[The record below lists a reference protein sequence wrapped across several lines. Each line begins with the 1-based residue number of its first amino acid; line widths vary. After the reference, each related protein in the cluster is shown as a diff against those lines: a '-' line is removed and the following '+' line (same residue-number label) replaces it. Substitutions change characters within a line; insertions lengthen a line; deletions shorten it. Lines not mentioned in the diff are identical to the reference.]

1 MPLAQRYVNAQLG
14 TITVKK
20 SGEHTV
26 FVSGVG
32 GSRMAT
38 RKNDDATISFINA
51 DPPFSVFEF
60 VKSEK
65 DGKRALIVRD
75 AQHEY
80 VFVETT

>member
-1 MPLAQRYVNAQLG
+1 
-14 TITVKK
+14 
-20 SGEHTV
+20 
-26 FVSGVG
+26 
-32 GSRMAT
+32 MAT